1 MAWRAGRPGRPFDLP
16 CERADTWP
24 LFRGNTL
31 ATGVVDGSLPEKLE
45 VLWKFQGKEGGFE
58 ATAVIDEELV
68 YVGSLDGNFYAIDR
82 ATGDERWKYHTE
94 LGFSAA
100 AAVAEGR
107 VYVGDTDGK
116 FYAFSTADGALLWG
130 FEATAEI
137 NSAPNFYKNL
147 VLFGSQDATLYA
159 LDAATGKLA
168 WKYAIGD
175 QIRCSPTVVDG
186 RAMVAGC
193 DGKLHIIRLDD
204 GKEIGDVVIDSPTG
218 STPAAL
224 GDQVFFGTE
233 GGTFFAIDWRGQ
245 SELDGQGRARAVDPL
260 VGGSDRGAGHRR
272 CPRQTRPCFPSVRRQ
287 GGLEFSDS
295 LACRFVSGGGR
306 RAGLCRLGR
315 RPIVRPGPQKRRKI
329 VVL

>member
-1 MAWRAGRPGRPFDLP
+1 M
-16 CERADTWP
+16 
-24 LFRGNTL
+24 
-31 ATGVVDGSLPEKLE
+31 
-45 VLWKFQGKEGGFE
+45 
-58 ATAVIDEELV
+58 V

-82 ATGDERWKYHTE
+82 ATGEERWKYHTE

-100 AAVAEGR
+100 AAVADGR

-116 FYAFSTADGALLWG
+116 FYAFAAADGELLWG

-159 LDAATGKLA
+159 LDAVSGKLA

-218 STPAAL
+218 STPAVL

-233 GGTFFAIDWRGQ
+233 GGTFFAIDWRTAKVSWTAKVG
-245 SELDGQGRARAVDPL
+245 ARAVDPL
-260 VGGSDRGAGHRR
+260 VGRGDRGAGHRR
-272 CPRQTRPCFPSVRRQ
+272 CPRQTGPCFPSVRRQ
-287 GGLEFSDS
+287 RSLEF
-295 LACRFVSGGGR
+295 CRPARVSIRVQWWSASGFLSARATADCTRWTAKRGEKSWYYEAGGQFTASPAVAAGR
-306 RAGLCRLGR
+306 LVIGNQDGTLYCFGE
-315 RPIVRPGPQKRRKI
+315 K
-329 VVL
+329 